1 MFNQQERSLEETIIL
16 AAKIFERFEV
26 ETNISDLLI
35 YLFTGSSTKKALEIS
50 KKLYFYKSDIF
61 LHISK
66 EYLEEPKNLVTFIK
80 ENKFEH
86 LGLNGLTGYLW
97 KLSIL
102 EKNELINEKIEYL
115 LSQLS
120 DSFYIYLGN
129 ITLPTY

>member
-1 MFNQQERSLEETIIL
+1 MILFLVGQLNVFNQQERSLEETIIL

-26 ETNISDLLI
+26 KTNISELLT

-50 KKLYFYKSDIF
+50 KKLYFYKSDVF

-80 ENKFEH
+80 ENKFEN

-97 KLSIL
+97 KLSI
-102 EKNELINEKIEYL
+102 
-115 LSQLS
+115 
-120 DSFYIYLGN
+120 F
-129 ITLPTY
+129 